1 MPYQTQ
7 EISQYGGAPVELFLF
22 RDTVGQTVAAYT
34 TGEDEVLDGLT
45 NYLPGVIGRSSIR
58 QTNDDPSGNLTL
70 QVPADSVI
78 AEKFRTYLP
87 ARPISLT
94 IYRYHLTDVSLERRA
109 LFAGEVVSVQFD
121 GDGLATLAC
130 ESVIKDKG
138 RKVPWVPYKKGCVWA
153 HYGHGC
159 GVARLP
165 FEVPTSTYSQT
176 GNVLSSAAFGAFAD
190 GWFRGG
196 TVEVSSTGE
205 QRFVLAHTGNN
216 LTLDYPF
223 FNLPIGEPLVAV
235 AGCDRSEETCATKF
249 NNLPNHLGFSYI
261 PTENPYDTNF
271 GPAGDGV
278 PATAISGSGLL
289 GIVKSLS
296 E

>member
-1 MPYQTQ
+1 MAYDTQ
-7 EISQYGGAPVELFLF
+7 EISRYGGAPVELFLF
-22 RDTVGQTVAAYT
+22 RDSVGQTVAAYT
-34 TGEDEVLDGLT
+34 TGDEQIIDGLT
-45 NYLPGVIGRSSIR
+45 IFEPGVIGRSSIR
-58 QTNDDPSGNLTL
+58 QTNDDPSGNLNV
-70 QVPADSVI
+70 QVPADSLI
-78 AEKFRTYLP
+78 ADKFRAYLP

-94 IYRYHLTDVSLERRA
+94 VYRYHLTDLSVERRA

-121 GDGLATLAC
+121 GEGYATLAC

-153 HYGHGC
+153 LYGHGC
-159 GVARLP
+159 GVLRAP
-165 FEVPTSTYSQT
+165 FEVPTSAYVQT
-176 GNVLSSAAFGAFAD
+176 GNVLTSTVYGTFAD

-196 TVEVSSTGE
+196 TVEVPGTGE
-205 QRFVLAHTGNN
+205 TRFVLAHTGNN

-223 FNLPIGEPLVAV
+223 FNLPAGTTLVAV
-235 AGCDRSEETCATKF
+235 AGCNRTEETCADKF

-271 GPAGDGV
+271 GPASGSV
-278 PATAISGSGLL
+278 PSGTISGTLAGTVSNLT
-289 GIVKSLS
+289 